1 MPATNFTPIQL
12 YRTST
17 ATAQPTAGNL
27 QAGELAINFGDGR
40 LFYKDNAGTP
50 AVQIIGTRFGANK
63 NTGETIAAGLSAC
76 TGITGT
82 GVLVFATS
90 PTLVTPILGV
100 ATATSINKVAIT
112 APATSATLT
121 IANGKTLTA
130 SNTLTFAG
138 TDGKTLTTNASLT
151 LGGTDGKTLT
161 VSNSLALAGTDSTT
175 MTFPPASAEIGYLN
189 VPQNSQSTA
198 YSTVLADA
206 GKLVSHPSTDANA
219 RTFTIDNSVSY
230 PNGTVISFSNMTS
243 QNLTIALSSGTLYW
257 SGISPVLTGSRTLA
271 QYGLA
276 TCVKVETDVWNINGS
291 QLS

>member
-17 ATAQPTAGNL
+17 ATAQPAAANL

-63 NTGETIAAGLSAC
+63 TTGETIAAGLSAC

-90 PTLVTPILGV
+90 PTLVTPTLGV

-121 IANGKTLTA
+121 IADGKTLTA
-130 SNTLTFAG
+130 SNTLTFA
-138 TDGKTLTTNASLT
+138 
-151 LGGTDGKTLT
+151 GTDGKTLT

-175 MTFPPASAEIGYLN
+175 MTFPSASAEIGYLN

-198 YSTVLADA
+198 YSTVLADS

-276 TCVKVETDVWNINGS
+276 TCVKVETNVWFINGS

>member
-63 NTGETIAAGLSAC
+63 TTGETIAAGLSAC

-90 PTLVTPILGV
+90 PTLVTPTLGV

-138 TDGKTLTTNASLT
+138 TDGKTLT
-151 LGGTDGKTLT
+151 

-175 MTFPPASAEIGYLN
+175 MTFPSASAEIGYLN

-198 YSTVLADA
+198 YSTVLADS

-276 TCVKVETDVWNINGS
+276 TCVKVETNVWFINGS

>member
-17 ATAQPTAGNL
+17 GAAQPAAANL

-63 NTGETIAAGLSAC
+63 TTGETIAAGLSAC

-90 PTLVTPILGV
+90 PALVTPTLGV

-121 IANGKTLTA
+121 IADGKTLTA
-130 SNTLTFAG
+130 SNTLTFA
-138 TDGKTLTTNASLT
+138 
-151 LGGTDGKTLT
+151 GTDGKTLT

-175 MTFPPASAEIGYLN
+175 MTFPSASAEIGYLN

-198 YSTVLADA
+198 YSTVLADS

-276 TCVKVETDVWNINGS
+276 TCVKVETNVWFINGS

>member
-17 ATAQPTAGNL
+17 GAAQPAAANL

-63 NTGETIAAGLSAC
+63 TTGETIAAGLSAC

-82 GVLVFATS
+82 GALVFATS
-90 PTLVTPILGV
+90 PTLVTPTLGV
-100 ATATSINKVAIT
+100 ATASSINKVAIT

-198 YSTVLADA
+198 YSTVLADS

-219 RTFTIDNSVSY
+219 RTFTIDNSVAY

-243 QNLTIALSSGTLYW
+243 QDVTIALSSGTLYW
-257 SGISPVLTGSRTLA
+257 NGVTPALTGPRTLG

-276 TCVKVETDVWNINGS
+276 TCVKIETNVWFIAG
-291 QLS
+291 LILT

>member
-17 ATAQPTAGNL
+17 GSAQPAAANL

-63 NTGETIAAGLSAC
+63 TTGETIAAGLSAC

-82 GVLVFATS
+82 GALVFATS
-90 PTLVTPILGV
+90 PTLVTPTLGV
-100 ATATSINKVAIT
+100 ATASSINKVAIT
-112 APATSATLT
+112 EPATSATLT

-175 MTFPPASAEIGYLN
+175 MTFPSASAEIGYLN

-198 YSTVLADA
+198 YSTVLADS

-257 SGISPVLTGSRTLA
+257 GISPVLTGSRTLA

-276 TCVKVETDVWNINGS
+276 TCVKVETNVWFINGS

>member
-17 ATAQPTAGNL
+17 ATAQPAAANL

-63 NTGETIAAGLSAC
+63 TTGETIAAGLSAC

-90 PTLVTPILGV
+90 PTLVTPTLGV

-121 IANGKTLTA
+121 IANGKTLT
-130 SNTLTFAG
+130 
-138 TDGKTLTTNASLT
+138 
-151 LGGTDGKTLT
+151 

-175 MTFPPASAEIGYLN
+175 MTFPSASAEIGYLN

-198 YSTVLADA
+198 YSTVLADS

-276 TCVKVETDVWNINGS
+276 TCVKVETNVWFINGS